1 MSEGLLFKT
10 SVGTPLSTK
19 TYTPGTEDII
29 IEKGKYLTGDQIIKG
44 DPNLVPHNI
53 VKDVSI
59 FGVTGKRRPNDLMI
73 YTSIKEP
80 ESKIGLWIPC
90 GLEEITTVVF
100 APEYGVEQNTYPEG
114 TLVLPI
120 STYNHFQ
127 LSEMMPVVYSS
138 TPYVYT
144 RGELI
149 RYTTAK
155 IGNGK
160 TWEPFDIS
168 IPLIQNGIVN
178 PQFFSKYNRYAF
190 CQTPNYPQ
198 GYSDVTAAERNGVL
212 FLYFNQRSS
221 HNVYMTWMSNGLIDL
236 SRFSKA
242 TIKVKSKVEFNVGG
256 IPTTYRS
263 YAGAK
268 IGFKT
273 SPSSTVVNNFN
284 AQADIDPA
292 IDTYELDIS
301 YLTNGYLG
309 IQLDAY
315 EYGAITLE
323 ISSIILG

>member
-1 MSEGLLFKT
+1 MSEGLMFKT
-10 SVGTPLSTK
+10 SVGIPLSAK

-29 IEKGKYLTGDQIIKG
+29 IEKGKFLTGHQTIKG
-44 DPNLVPHNI
+44 DENLISHNI
-53 VKDVSI
+53 VKGISI
-59 FGVTGKRRPNDLMI
+59 FGVKGDRRPNDLMI
-73 YTSIKEP
+73 YTSDYEP

-90 GLEEITTVVF
+90 GLEEVTTIVF
-100 APEYGVEQNTYPEG
+100 APEYNLEQGVYPEG

-138 TPYVYT
+138 APYIYT
-144 RGELI
+144 KGELI
-149 RYTTAK
+149 RFTTAK
-155 IGNGK
+155 IGTGIS
-160 TWEPFDIS
+160 WEPFDIS

-178 PQFFSKYNRYAF
+178 SQFFDKYNRYAF

-221 HNVYMTWMSNGLIDL
+221 HNVYMTWMSDALIDL

-242 TIKVKSKVEFNVGG
+242 TIKVKSSVEFNVGG
-256 IPTTYRS
+256 IPSTYQS

-268 IGFKT
+268 IGFK
-273 SPSSTVVNNFN
+273 SSASSTVVNNFK
-284 AQADIDPA
+284 AQADIDA
-292 IDTYELDIS
+292 SIDTYVLDIS
-301 YLTNGYLG
+301 YLTSGYLG
-309 IQLDAY
+309 LQLNAY